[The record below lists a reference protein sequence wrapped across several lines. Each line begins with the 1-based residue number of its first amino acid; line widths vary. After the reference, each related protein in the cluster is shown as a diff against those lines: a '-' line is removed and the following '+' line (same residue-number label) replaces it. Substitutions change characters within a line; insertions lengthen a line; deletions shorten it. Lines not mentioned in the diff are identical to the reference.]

1 MGSVSS
7 QDSTRWV
14 VLLIA
19 NDSEE
24 TEVEVAVKGAN
35 ILQETLT
42 NFFPEVCVLASGI
55 LADLLVS
62 LLLLLLVVV
71 VVVVVVVGGHH
82 RCCRRRRRRH
92 RRRRDTL
99 NRNCQP
105 GVHPLFNRNY
115 ENILEGVHDAVKNLR
130 NKDVFAVYYAGHGS
144 VPVGDCEMHT
154 VVQSNEG
161 RTLILYLELLRA
173 MNSKGLELCNLIS
186 LPFGFA

>member
-19 NDSEE
+19 NNSEE
-24 TEVEVAVKGAN
+24 TELAVAGAN
-35 ILQETLT
+35 ILKETLT

-55 LADLLVS
+55 LAGLLVP
-62 LLLLLLVVV
+62 LLLLLLVV

-144 VPVGDCEMHT
+144 VPVGDCEMNT